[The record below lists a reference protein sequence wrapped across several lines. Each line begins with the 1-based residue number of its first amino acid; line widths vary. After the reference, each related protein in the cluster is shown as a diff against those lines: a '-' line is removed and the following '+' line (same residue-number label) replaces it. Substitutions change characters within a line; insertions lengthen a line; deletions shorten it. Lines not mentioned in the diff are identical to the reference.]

1 MDSLVVHRNL
11 LQQIINEE
19 KEKFSLQ
26 PLVQKASELEE
37 EYRDIVMGKYKDS
50 FLKQYNVKEMDLY
63 NDSFDM
69 PINKKNQLIKC
80 IQIIDS
86 YYTSLVN
93 LSSKMEF
100 NGDTELLS
108 TIDQKILFN
117 LDMKIQVVLEHLD

>member
-37 EYRDIVMGKYKDS
+37 EYRDIVMNRYKES

-63 NDSFDM
+63 NDAFDM
-69 PINKKNQLIKC
+69 STNKKNQLIKC